1 MYNLG
6 SINGLEIKCG
16 HSNLAAF
23 GEAVAA
29 INGPSQQAQW
39 DADILCRHHDSGIAF
54 GVASLYVSCEM

>member
-6 SINGLEIKCG
+6 SINGVEIKCT
-16 HSNLAAF
+16 NLAAF
-23 GEAVAA
+23 GDAVAA

-54 GVASLYVSCEM
+54 GVASLYEPSVRCS